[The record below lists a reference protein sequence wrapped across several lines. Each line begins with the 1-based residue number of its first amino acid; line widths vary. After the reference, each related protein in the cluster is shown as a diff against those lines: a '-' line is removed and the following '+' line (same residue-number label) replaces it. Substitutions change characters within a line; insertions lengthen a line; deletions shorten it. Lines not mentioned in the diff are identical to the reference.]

1 MRRHNPLRAIFSIF
15 LLQYQA
21 HLDSAQNV
29 MASVGDMAT
38 LFCTYSASEGTASM
52 CWGRGVCPIS
62 KCNDVI
68 IWTDGIKVT
77 TKPSEKYQLFGDI
90 EKGNVSLTINR
101 VTYSDEGT
109 YCCRVEIPGIFND
122 IKKEITVRIQEDED
136 EPVLVAAVYKPDTAP
151 FKKLITTI
159 KPKNTDSTQQ
169 LLSPGTH
176 HKIEKP
182 LGQKEGSKLWRQEVM
197 SIVCS
202 VGRTERAVKEVRR
215 LCETLWD
222 SGQIGVWRT
231 GGIHCW
237 SDQGEC
243 VLICCASRWT
253 VPVSSAFGRRTS
265 SKEACWRHSGSG

>member
-176 HKIEKP
+176 HKIEASTEIYMDNHQDLIMIIVKSILLFSLLP
-182 LGQKEGSKLWRQEVM
+182 LFLLVLHFKARVKRM
-197 SIVCS
+197 HS
-202 VGRTERAVKEVRR
+202 V
-215 LCETLWD
+215 
-222 SGQIGVWRT
+222 
-231 GGIHCW
+231 
-237 SDQGEC
+237 
-243 VLICCASRWT
+243 WT
-253 VPVSSAFGRRTS
+253 VRPCTTDAL
-265 SKEACWRHSGSG
+265 SG